1 MRSGEGRGMAVE
13 IETPVK
19 VDYADVLKRKFRE
32 HTATVVVVGAGYVGL
47 PLAVEKAK
55 VGFPVVCLDRNGDR
69 VAQVNRGENYIRDVK
84 DDELK
89 RVVADGKLRAS
100 TDFSEIAN
108 ADVVIICVPTPLTI
122 HREPD
127 LQYVRNVT
135 SEIAKHMH
143 AGMLVSLES
152 TTYPGTTEE
161 VILPELAA
169 TGLKV
174 GEDFFLVHSPERV
187 DPGNARYTTQNTNKL
202 VGGVTKACTDVGA
215 AFYSETIV
223 KVIKC
228 SSPAIA
234 EMAKVFENTYRA
246 VNIALVNEMALLCD
260 RMGISV
266 WEMLDAAFTKP
277 FGIQPFY
284 PGPGVGGHC
293 IPVDPFYL
301 AWKAREYDFST
312 RFIEL
317 AGEINLSMPYF
328 VVQKAERILGMH
340 GRSLRGA
347 KVLVLGVAYKED
359 LPDTRES
366 PALKV
371 IQLLLMEGS
380 DVEYYDPYVP
390 SIEIQLPNRSMSIGR
405 QSLRLD
411 SIYDPSAE
419 AVSSADLVAILT
431 GHSSVDYGSV
441 LESASAVLDTR
452 NVVRSAHGCMS
463 RVLAL

>member
-1 MRSGEGRGMAVE
+1 MALEVDTE
-13 IETPVK
+13 VK
-19 VDYADVLKRKFRE
+19 RDYAEELKAKFRN
-32 HTATVVVVGAGYVGL
+32 HTAVVAVVGIGYVGL

-55 VGFPVVCLDRNGDR
+55 VGFPVIGVDRSEER
-69 VAQVNRGENYIRDVK
+69 VGMVNRGENYIRDVN
-84 DDELK
+84 DEELK
-89 RVVADGKLRAS
+89 KVVLDGKLRTS
-100 TDFSEIAN
+100 TDYSELSK
-108 ADVVIICVPTPLTI
+108 ADVVIICVPTPLTV

-127 LQYVRNVT
+127 LQYIENVT
-135 SEIAKHMH
+135 GEIAEHLRP
-143 AGMLVSLES
+143 GQLISLES

-161 VILPELAA
+161 VILPKLAA
-169 TGLKV
+169 TGLEV
-174 GEDFFLVHSPERV
+174 GKDFFLVHSPERV
-187 DPGNARYTTQNTNKL
+187 DPGNKRYSTQNTNKL
-202 VGGVTKACTDVGA
+202 VGGVTEACTDVA
-215 AFYSETIV
+215 SAFYGETII
-223 KVIKC
+223 KVIRC

-328 VVQKAERILGMH
+328 VVQKAERILGLQ
-340 GRSLRGA
+340 GKSLRGS
-347 KVLVLGVAYKED
+347 KVLVLGVTYKED
-359 LPDTRES
+359 LPDMRES

-371 IQLLLMEGS
+371 IQLLMKEGCE
-380 DVEYYDPYVP
+380 VEYYDPYVP
-390 SIEIQLPNRSMSIGR
+390 SIEVQLQNQGIHEGR
-405 QSLRLD
+405 QSARLD
-411 SIYDPSAE
+411 SIPDLNA
-419 AVSSADLVAILT
+419 AKVRSADLVAVLT
-431 GHSSVDYGSV
+431 GHSCVDYELV
-441 LESASAVLDTR
+441 VRAARAVLDTR
-452 NVVRSAHGCMS
+452 NVTPSVDGSMGNVR
-463 RVLAL
+463 AL

>member
-1 MRSGEGRGMAVE
+1 MVLE
-13 IETPVK
+13 IETKVK
-19 VDYADVLKRKFRE
+19 QDYAQELKAKFKA
-32 HTATVVVVGAGYVGL
+32 HTAVVAVVGIGYVGL

-55 VGFPVVCLDRNGDR
+55 VGFPVIGLDRNEER
-69 VAQVNRGENYIRDVK
+69 VAMVNRGENYIRDVK
-84 DDELK
+84 DEELRK
-89 RVVADGKLRAS
+89 VVIDGKLRTS
-100 TDFSEIAN
+100 TDFSELSN
-108 ADVVIICVPTPLTI
+108 ADVVIICVPTPLTV

-127 LQYVRNVT
+127 LQYIENVT
-135 SEIAKHMH
+135 GEIAEHLH
-143 AGMLVSLES
+143 PGQLISLES

-161 VILPELAA
+161 VILPKLAA
-169 TGLKV
+169 TGLEV
-174 GEDFFLVHSPERV
+174 GRDFFLVHSPERV
-187 DPGNARYTTQNTNKL
+187 DPGNKRYTTQNTNKL
-202 VGGVTKACTDVGA
+202 VGGVTQACTDVAA
-215 AFYSETIV
+215 AFYGETII

-228 SSPAIA
+228 SSPAVA

-328 VVQKAERILGMH
+328 VVQKAERILGVQ
-340 GRSLRGA
+340 GKSLRGS
-347 KVLVLGVAYKED
+347 KVLVLGVTYKED
-359 LPDTRES
+359 LPDMRES

-371 IQLLLMEGS
+371 IQLLMKEGCE
-380 DVEYYDPYVP
+380 VEYYDPYVP
-390 SIEIQLPNRSMSIGR
+390 SIDVQLQNQGTYEGR
-405 QSLRLD
+405 QSVRLD
-411 SIYDPSAE
+411 SIPDLSAE
-419 AVSSADLVAILT
+419 KVRSADLVAVLT
-431 GHSSVDYGSV
+431 GHSCADYELV
-441 LESASAVLDTR
+441 VQAAKAVLDTR
-452 NVVRSAHGCMS
+452 NVTRSVDGSIGKVR
-463 RVLAL
+463 AL

>member
-1 MRSGEGRGMAVE
+1 MALE
-13 IETPVK
+13 IETEVK
-19 VDYADVLKRKFRE
+19 QDYSEELKAKFKA
-32 HTATVVVVGAGYVGL
+32 HTAVVAVVGIGYVGL

-55 VGFPVVCLDRNGDR
+55 VGFPVIGLDRNEER
-69 VAQVNRGENYIRDVK
+69 VAMVNRGENYIRDVK
-84 DDELK
+84 DEELRK
-89 RVVADGKLRAS
+89 VVLDGKLRSS
-100 TDFSEIAN
+100 TDFSELGN
-108 ADVVIICVPTPLTI
+108 ADAVVICVPTPLTV

-127 LQYVRNVT
+127 LQYIENVT
-135 SEIAKHMH
+135 REIAKHLRP
-143 AGMLVSLES
+143 GQLVSLES

-161 VILPELAA
+161 VILPKLAA
-169 TGLKV
+169 TGLEV
-174 GEDFFLVHSPERV
+174 GKDFFLVHSPERV
-187 DPGNARYTTQNTNKL
+187 DPGNKRYTTQNTNKL
-202 VGGVTKACTDVGA
+202 VGGVTQACTDVAA
-215 AFYSETIV
+215 AFYGETII
-223 KVIKC
+223 KVITC

-328 VVQKAERILGMH
+328 VVQKAERILGLQ
-340 GRSLRGA
+340 GKSLRGS
-347 KVLVLGVAYKED
+347 KVLVLGVTYKED
-359 LPDTRES
+359 LPDMRES

-371 IQLLLMEGS
+371 IQLLMKEGCE
-380 DVEYYDPYVP
+380 VEYYDPYVP
-390 SIEIQLPNRSMSIGR
+390 SIRVQLQN
-405 QSLRLD
+405 QSTCEGKQSARLD
-411 SIYDPSAE
+411 SIPGLSVE
-419 AVSSADLVAILT
+419 KVGSADLVTILT
-431 GHSSVDYGSV
+431 AHSHVDYELV
-441 LESASAVLDTR
+441 VQAAKAVLDTR
-452 NVVRSAHGCMS
+452 NATRTAHSAIGN
-463 RVLAL
+463 VWAL

>member
-1 MRSGEGRGMAVE
+1 MALQAKSE
-13 IETPVK
+13 PK
-19 VDYADVLKRKFRE
+19 PDYAKELIAKFKN
-32 HTATVVVVGAGYVGL
+32 HSAVVAVVGIGYVGL

-55 VGFPVVCLDRNGDR
+55 VGFPVIGLDRNKER
-69 VAQVNRGENYIRDVK
+69 VGMVNRGENYIRDVK
-84 DDELK
+84 DEELRK
-89 RVVADGKLRAS
+89 VVSEGKFRAS
-100 TDFSEIAN
+100 NDFSELSK
-108 ADVVIICVPTPLTI
+108 ADVIIICVPTPLTI
-122 HREPD
+122 HKTPD
-127 LQYVRNVT
+127 LQYIENVT
-135 SEIAKHMH
+135 EQIAEHMRP
-143 AGMLVSLES
+143 GQLVSLES

-161 VILPELAA
+161 VILPKLAA

-174 GEDFFLVHSPERV
+174 GEDFFLCHSPERV
-187 DPGNARYTTQNTNKL
+187 DPGNKRYTTQNTNKL
-202 VGGVTKACTDVGA
+202 VGGVTKTCTEVAA
-215 AFYSETIV
+215 AFYGETII
-223 KVIKC
+223 KVTKC

-328 VVQKAERILGMH
+328 VVQKAQRILGLY
-340 GRSLRGA
+340 GKSLRGSKILA
-347 KVLVLGVAYKED
+347 LGVTYKAD
-359 LPDTRES
+359 LPDLRES

-371 IQLLLMEGS
+371 IQLLIKEGCQ
-380 DVEYYDPYVP
+380 VKYYDPYVS
-390 SIEIQLPNRSMSIGR
+390 SIEIQLQDQAGHQNNQSIR
-405 QSLRLD
+405 LESIHNLD
-411 SIYDPSAE
+411 SHEISN
-419 AVSSADLVAILT
+419 ADLVLVLT
-431 GHSSVDYGSV
+431 GHCCVDYELV
-441 LESASAVLDTR
+441 VRAASAVLDTR
-452 NVVRSAHGCMS
+452 NATSAVNDARDKVRM
-463 RVLAL
+463 L

>member
-1 MRSGEGRGMAVE
+1 MALGAKTE
-13 IETPVK
+13 PK
-19 VDYADVLKRKFRE
+19 PDYAKELTAKFKN
-32 HTATVVVVGAGYVGL
+32 HTAVVAVVGIGYVGL

-55 VGFPVVCLDRNGDR
+55 VGFPVIGLDHNDERIR
-69 VAQVNRGENYIRDVK
+69 MINRGENYIRDVK
-84 DDELK
+84 DEELK
-89 RVVADGKLRAS
+89 KVVSEGKLRAS
-100 TDFSEIAN
+100 NDFSELDN

-122 HREPD
+122 HRMPD
-127 LQYVRNVT
+127 LQYIENVT
-135 SEIAKHMH
+135 EQIAEHMRP
-143 AGMLVSLES
+143 GQLISLES

-161 VILPELAA
+161 VILPKLAA

-174 GEDFFLVHSPERV
+174 GEDFFLCHSPERV
-187 DPGNARYTTQNTNKL
+187 DPGNKRYTTQNTNKL
-202 VGGVTKACTDVGA
+202 VGGVTETCTEVAA
-215 AFYSETIV
+215 AFYGETII

-301 AWKAREYDFST
+301 TWKAREYDFST

-328 VVQKAERILGMH
+328 VVQKAERILGLQ
-340 GRSLRGA
+340 GKSLRGSRILA
-347 KVLVLGVAYKED
+347 LGVAYKAD
-359 LPDTRES
+359 LPDLRES

-371 IQLLLMEGS
+371 IQLLIKEGCE
-380 DVEYYDPYVP
+380 VEYYDPYVP
-390 SIEIQLPNRSMSIGR
+390 SVEIQLQNQGIDEDKESVK
-405 QSLRLD
+405 LD
-411 SIYDPSAE
+411 SISDLTAQQ
-419 AVSSADLVAILT
+419 VGNADLVVILT
-431 GHSSVDYGSV
+431 GHSCVDYELV
-441 LESASAVLDTR
+441 VRLARVVLDTR
-452 NVVRSAHGCMS
+452 NVTCTPKSSIQKAWM
-463 RVLAL
+463 L

>member
-1 MRSGEGRGMAVE
+1 MALEVE
-13 IETPVK
+13 TEVRRN
-19 VDYADVLKRKFRE
+19 YAEELKAKFKA
-32 HTATVVVVGAGYVGL
+32 HTAVVAVVGIGYVGL

-55 VGFPVVCLDRNGDR
+55 VGFPVIGVDRSEER
-69 VAQVNRGENYIRDVK
+69 VGMVNRGENYIRDVK
-84 DDELK
+84 GEELK
-89 RVVADGKLRAS
+89 KVVLDGKLRTS
-100 TDFSEIAN
+100 TDFSELTKV
-108 ADVVIICVPTPLTI
+108 DVIIICVPTPLTI

-127 LQYVRNVT
+127 LQYIENVT
-135 SEIAKHMH
+135 GEIAEHLRP
-143 AGMLVSLES
+143 GQLISLES

-161 VILPELAA
+161 VILPKLAA
-169 TGLKV
+169 TGLEV
-174 GEDFFLVHSPERV
+174 GKDFFLVHSPERV
-187 DPGNARYTTQNTNKL
+187 DPGNKRYSTQNTNKL
-202 VGGVTKACTDVGA
+202 VGGVTEACTDVA
-215 AFYSETIV
+215 SAFYGETII
-223 KVIKC
+223 KVIRC

-328 VVQKAERILGMH
+328 VVQKAERILGLQ
-340 GRSLRGA
+340 GKSLRGS
-347 KVLVLGVAYKED
+347 KVLVLGVTYKED
-359 LPDTRES
+359 SLDLRES

-371 IQLLLMEGS
+371 IQLLMKEGCE
-380 DVEYYDPYVP
+380 VEYYDPYMP
-390 SIEIQLPNRSMSIGR
+390 SIEVQLQNQGMYEGK
-405 QSLRLD
+405 QSVRLD
-411 SIYDPSAE
+411 SVSELSAE
-419 AVSSADLVAILT
+419 KVGSADLVAVLT
-431 GHSSVDYGSV
+431 GHSCVDYELV
-441 LESASAVLDTR
+441 VRAARAVLDTR
-452 NVVRSAHGCMS
+452 NAIRSATMTIDNLV
-463 RVLAL
+463 RL

>member
-1 MRSGEGRGMAVE
+1 MALEVE
-13 IETPVK
+13 TRVK
-19 VDYADVLKRKFRE
+19 QDCAEELKAKFKA
-32 HTATVVVVGAGYVGL
+32 HTAIVAVVGIGYVGL

-55 VGFPVVCLDRNGDR
+55 VGFPVIGLDRNEER
-69 VAQVNRGENYIRDVK
+69 VAMVNRGENYIRDVK
-84 DDELK
+84 DEELTK
-89 RVVADGKLRAS
+89 VVLDGKLRTS
-100 TDFSEIAN
+100 TDFSELGS
-108 ADVVIICVPTPLTI
+108 ADVVIICVPTPLTV

-127 LQYVRNVT
+127 LQYIENVT
-135 SEIAKHMH
+135 GEMAKHLH
-143 AGMLVSLES
+143 PGQLISLES

-161 VILPELAA
+161 VILPKLAA
-169 TGLKV
+169 TGLEV
-174 GEDFFLVHSPERV
+174 GKDFFLVHSPERV
-187 DPGNARYTTQNTNKL
+187 DPGNKRYTTQNTNKL
-202 VGGVTKACTDVGA
+202 VGGVTQACTDVA
-215 AFYSETIV
+215 ATFYGETIV

-228 SSPAIA
+228 SSPAVA

-328 VVQKAERILGMH
+328 VVQKAERILGVQ
-340 GRSLRGA
+340 GKSLRGS
-347 KVLVLGVAYKED
+347 KVLVLGVTYKED
-359 LPDTRES
+359 LPDMRES

-371 IQLLLMEGS
+371 IQLFMKEGCE
-380 DVEYYDPYVP
+380 VEYYDPYVP
-390 SIEIQLPNRSMSIGR
+390 SIEVQLQNQGTYEGR
-405 QSLRLD
+405 QSVRLD
-411 SIYDPSAE
+411 SIPDLSAE
-419 AVSSADLVAILT
+419 KVRSADLVAVLT
-431 GHSSVDYGSV
+431 GHSCVDCELV
-441 LESASAVLDTR
+441 VRAARVVLDTR
-452 NVVRSAHGCMS
+452 NAICQTKGTVCKVWM
-463 RVLAL
+463 L

>member
-1 MRSGEGRGMAVE
+1 MALE
-13 IETPVK
+13 IETEVK
-19 VDYADVLKRKFRE
+19 RDYAEGLKAKFKA
-32 HTATVVVVGAGYVGL
+32 HTAIVAVVGIGYVGL

-55 VGFPVVCLDRNGDR
+55 VGFPVIGVDRSEER
-69 VAQVNRGENYIRDVK
+69 VGMVNRGENYIRDVK
-84 DDELK
+84 DEELK
-89 RVVADGKLRAS
+89 EVVLDGRLRSS
-100 TDFSEIAN
+100 TDYSEIN
-108 ADVVIICVPTPLTI
+108 KADVVIICVPTPLTI

-127 LQYVRNVT
+127 LQYIENVT
-135 SEIAKHMH
+135 GEIAKHMRP
-143 AGMLVSLES
+143 GQLISLES

-169 TGLKV
+169 TGLEV
-174 GEDFFLVHSPERV
+174 GKDFFLVHSPERV
-187 DPGNARYTTQNTNKL
+187 DPGNKRYTTQNTNKL
-202 VGGVTKACTDVGA
+202 VGGVTEACTDVAA
-215 AFYSETIV
+215 AFYGETII
-223 KVIKC
+223 KVIRC

-328 VVQKAERILGMH
+328 VVQKAERILGLQ
-340 GRSLRGA
+340 GKSLRGS
-347 KVLVLGVAYKED
+347 KVLVLGVTYKED
-359 LPDTRES
+359 LPDMRES

-371 IQLLLMEGS
+371 IQLLIKEGCE
-380 DVEYYDPYVP
+380 VEYYDPYVS
-390 SIEIQLPNRSMSIGR
+390 SIEIQIQNQGTYEGK
-405 QSLRLD
+405 QSVRLD
-411 SIYDPSAE
+411 SIPDFTIE
-419 AVSSADLVAILT
+419 KVGSADLVAVLT
-431 GHSSVDYGSV
+431 GHSCVDYELV
-441 LESASAVLDTR
+441 VRAARAVLDTR
-452 NVVRSAHGCMS
+452 NVVKDVVWSIEKVYR
-463 RVLAL
+463 L

>member
-1 MRSGEGRGMAVE
+1 MALGAKSE
-13 IETPVK
+13 PK
-19 VDYADVLKRKFRE
+19 PDYAKELMAKFKN
-32 HTATVVVVGAGYVGL
+32 HTAVVAVVGIGYVGL

-55 VGFPVVCLDRNGDR
+55 VGFPVIGLDRNEER
-69 VAQVNRGENYIRDVK
+69 VGMINRGENYIRDVK
-84 DDELK
+84 DEELK
-89 RVVADGKLRAS
+89 KVVSDGKLHAS
-100 TDFSEIAN
+100 NDFSELNN
-108 ADVVIICVPTPLTI
+108 ADVVIICVPTPLTV
-122 HREPD
+122 HRMPD
-127 LQYVRNVT
+127 LQYIENVT
-135 SEIAKHMH
+135 EQIAEHMRP
-143 AGMLVSLES
+143 GQLISLES

-161 VILPELAA
+161 VILPKLAA

-174 GEDFFLVHSPERV
+174 GEDFFLCHSPERV
-187 DPGNARYTTQNTNKL
+187 DPGNKRYTTQNTNKL
-202 VGGVTKACTDVGA
+202 VGGVTKMCTDVAA
-215 AFYSETIV
+215 AFYGETII

-317 AGEINLSMPYF
+317 AGEVNLSMPYF
-328 VVQKAERILGMH
+328 VVQKAERILGLQ
-340 GRSLRGA
+340 GKSLRGSKILA
-347 KVLVLGVAYKED
+347 LGVAYKAD
-359 LPDTRES
+359 LPDIRES

-371 IQLLLMEGS
+371 IQLLMKEGCE
-380 DVEYYDPYVP
+380 VQYYDPYVP
-390 SIEIQLPNRSMSIGR
+390 TVEVQLQNQTMHEGQELI
-405 QSLRLD
+405 RLD
-411 SIYDPSAE
+411 SIGKLTTQE
-419 AVSSADLVAILT
+419 VSNVDLVVILT
-431 GHSSVDYGSV
+431 GHSCVDYELVVGS
-441 LESASAVLDTR
+441 ETAVLDTR
-452 NVVRSAHGCMS
+452 NATRNVENAVGEVRT
-463 RVLAL
+463 L

>member
-1 MRSGEGRGMAVE
+1 MALEVE
-13 IETPVK
+13 TEVK
-19 VDYADVLKRKFRE
+19 QDYAQELKAKFRA
-32 HTATVVVVGAGYVGL
+32 HTAVVAVVGIGYVGL

-55 VGFPVVCLDRNGDR
+55 VGFPVIGLDRNEER
-69 VAQVNRGENYIRDVK
+69 VAMVNRGENYIRDVK
-84 DDELK
+84 DEELRK
-89 RVVADGKLRAS
+89 VVMDGKLRTS
-100 TDFSEIAN
+100 TDFSELSN
-108 ADVVIICVPTPLTI
+108 ADVVIICVPTPLTV

-127 LQYVRNVT
+127 LQYIENVT
-135 SEIAKHMH
+135 GEIAEHLH
-143 AGMLVSLES
+143 PGQLISLES

-161 VILPELAA
+161 IILPKLAT
-169 TGLKV
+169 TGLEV
-174 GEDFFLVHSPERV
+174 GKDFFLVHSPERV
-187 DPGNARYTTQNTNKL
+187 DPGNKRYTTQNTNKL
-202 VGGVTKACTDVGA
+202 VGGVTQACTDVAA
-215 AFYSETIV
+215 AFYGETIV

-228 SSPAIA
+228 SSPAVA

-328 VVQKAERILGMH
+328 VVQKAERILGLQ
-340 GRSLRGA
+340 GKSLRGS
-347 KVLVLGVAYKED
+347 KVLVLGVTYKED
-359 LPDTRES
+359 LPDMRES

-371 IQLLLMEGS
+371 VQLLMKEGCE
-380 DVEYYDPYVP
+380 VEYYDPYVP
-390 SIEIQLPNRSMSIGR
+390 SIDVPLHNQGVHEGK
-405 QSLRLD
+405 QSVRLD
-411 SIYDPSAE
+411 S
-419 AVSSADLVAILT
+419 VSGLSMEKVGSADLVAVLT
-431 GHSSVDYGSV
+431 GHSCVDYESV
-441 LESASAVLDTR
+441 VQAARAVLDTR
-452 NVVRSAHGCMS
+452 NVTPSLDGSLRKVRP
-463 RVLAL
+463 L

>member
-1 MRSGEGRGMAVE
+1 MA
-13 IETPVK
+13 IEMEAEPK
-19 VDYADVLKRKFRE
+19 VNYAEELKNKFKS
-32 HTATVVVVGAGYVGL
+32 HTAVVAVAGAGYVGL

-55 VGFPVVCLDRNGDR
+55 VGFPVVCLDRNAAR
-69 VAQVNRGENYIRDVK
+69 VDQINRGENYIRDVK

-89 RVVADGKLRAS
+89 RVVADGKLRAT
-100 TDFSEIAN
+100 TDFSELSR

-127 LQYVRNVT
+127 LQYVRNVAD
-135 SEIAKHMH
+135 EIAKYMH
-143 AGMLVSLES
+143 RGMLVSLES

-161 VILPELAA
+161 VVLPALAE

-174 GEDFFLVHSPERV
+174 GHDFFLVHSPERV

-202 VGGVTKACTDVGA
+202 VGGVTEACTDVGA
-215 AFYSETIV
+215 AFYGETII

-260 RMGISV
+260 RMGLNV

-293 IPVDPFYL
+293 IPIDPFYL

-317 AGEINLSMPYF
+317 AGEVNLRMPYF
-328 VVQKAERILGMH
+328 VVGKTERILGSQ
-340 GRSLRGA
+340 GKALRGSR
-347 KVLVLGVAYKED
+347 VLVLGAAYKRN
-359 LPDTRES
+359 LPDARES
-366 PALKV
+366 PAIRIMELLTAEGAQVSYHDPLIPEVCLAVGRGIAATDHVVLRSVSLDEVSLNAVDIV
-371 IQLLLMEGS
+371 IIATDHS
-380 DVEYYDPYVP
+380 NVDY
-390 SIEIQLPNRSMSIGR
+390 R
-405 QSLRLD
+405 
-411 SIYDPSAE
+411 
-419 AVSSADLVAILT
+419 LVA
-431 GHSSVDYGSV
+431 GH
-441 LESASAVLDTR
+441 AKAVLDTR
-452 NVVRSAHGCMS
+452 NVLS
-463 RVLAL
+463 RLNETGLSTWTV

>member
-1 MRSGEGRGMAVE
+1 MALGAKTE
-13 IETPVK
+13 PK
-19 VDYADVLKRKFRE
+19 PDYARELMAKFKN
-32 HTATVVVVGAGYVGL
+32 HTAVVAVVGIGYVGL

-55 VGFPVVCLDRNGDR
+55 VGFPVIGLDRNEQR
-69 VAQVNRGENYIRDVK
+69 VGMINRGENYIRDVK
-84 DDELK
+84 DEELK
-89 RVVADGKLRAS
+89 KVVSEGKLHAS
-100 TDFSEIAN
+100 NNFSELNN
-108 ADVVIICVPTPLTI
+108 ADVVIICVPTPLTV
-122 HREPD
+122 HRMPD
-127 LQYVRNVT
+127 LQYIENVT
-135 SEIAKHMH
+135 EQIAEHIRP
-143 AGMLVSLES
+143 GQLISLES

-161 VILPELAA
+161 VILPKLAA

-174 GEDFFLVHSPERV
+174 GEDFFLCHSPERV
-187 DPGNARYTTQNTNKL
+187 DPGNKRYTTQNTNKL
-202 VGGVTKACTDVGA
+202 VGGVTKMCTDVAA
-215 AFYSETIV
+215 AFYGETII

-317 AGEINLSMPYF
+317 AGEVNLSMPYF
-328 VVQKAERILGMH
+328 VVQKAERILGLQ
-340 GRSLRGA
+340 GRSLRGSKILA
-347 KVLVLGVAYKED
+347 LGVAYKAD
-359 LPDTRES
+359 LPDLRES

-371 IQLLLMEGS
+371 IQLLIKEGCE
-380 DVEYYDPYVP
+380 VQYYDPYVP
-390 SIEIQLPNRSMSIGR
+390 SVDVQLQNQAMHEGQGLI
-405 QSLRLD
+405 RLD
-411 SIYDPSAE
+411 SIGE
-419 AVSSADLVAILT
+419 LTTQEVSNVDLVVILT
-431 GHSSVDYGSV
+431 GHSCVGYESVVGS
-441 LESASAVLDTR
+441 ETAVLDTR
-452 NVVRSAHGCMS
+452 NATC
-463 RVLAL
+463 RVKNAMGNVWMI

>member
-1 MRSGEGRGMAVE
+1 MALEVE
-13 IETPVK
+13 TEVK
-19 VDYADVLKRKFRE
+19 RDYAEELKAKFKA
-32 HTATVVVVGAGYVGL
+32 HTAVVAVVGIGYVGL

-55 VGFPVVCLDRNGDR
+55 VGFPVIGVDRSEER
-69 VAQVNRGENYIRDVK
+69 VGMVNQGENYIRDVK
-84 DDELK
+84 DEELK
-89 RVVADGKLRAS
+89 QVVLDGKLRTS
-100 TDFSEIAN
+100 TDYSELKE
-108 ADVVIICVPTPLTI
+108 ADVVIICVPTPLTV

-127 LQYVRNVT
+127 LQYIENVT
-135 SEIAKHMH
+135 REIAEHMRP
-143 AGMLVSLES
+143 GQLISLES

-161 VILPELAA
+161 VILPKLAT
-169 TGLKV
+169 TGLEV
-174 GEDFFLVHSPERV
+174 GRDFFLVHSPERV
-187 DPGNARYTTQNTNKL
+187 DPGNKRYTTQNTNKL
-202 VGGVTKACTDVGA
+202 VGGVTEACTDVAA
-215 AFYSETIV
+215 AFYGETII
-223 KVIKC
+223 KVIRC

-328 VVQKAERILGMH
+328 VVQKAERILGFQ
-340 GRSLRGA
+340 GKSLRGS
-347 KVLVLGVAYKED
+347 KVLVLGVTYKED
-359 LPDTRES
+359 LPDMRES

-371 IQLLLMEGS
+371 IQLLMKEGCE
-380 DVEYYDPYVP
+380 VGYYDPYVP
-390 SIEIQLPNRSMSIGR
+390 SIEIQLQNQGAHERK
-405 QSLRLD
+405 QSVRLD
-411 SIYDPSAE
+411 SISGLSADK
-419 AVSSADLVAILT
+419 VGSADLVVIAT
-431 GHSSVDYGSV
+431 GHANVDYGLVSRH
-441 LESASAVLDTR
+441 AKAILDTR
-452 NVVRSAHGCMS
+452 NVLDRENEIGASIWT
-463 RVLAL
+463 L

>member
-1 MRSGEGRGMAVE
+1 MALGAKTE
-13 IETPVK
+13 QKP
-19 VDYADVLKRKFRE
+19 DYAKELKAKFKN
-32 HTATVVVVGAGYVGL
+32 HTAVVAVVGIGYVGL

-55 VGFPVVCLDRNGDR
+55 VGFPVIGLDRNEER
-69 VAQVNRGENYIRDVK
+69 VGMINRGENYIRDVK
-84 DDELK
+84 DEELK
-89 RVVADGKLRAS
+89 KVVSDGKLHAS
-100 TDFSEIAN
+100 NDFSELNN
-108 ADVVIICVPTPLTI
+108 ADVVIICVPTPLTV
-122 HREPD
+122 HRMPD
-127 LQYVRNVT
+127 LQYIENVT
-135 SEIAKHMH
+135 EQIAEHMCP
-143 AGMLVSLES
+143 GQLISLES

-161 VILPELAA
+161 VILPKLAA

-174 GEDFFLVHSPERV
+174 GEDFFLCHSPERV
-187 DPGNARYTTQNTNKL
+187 DPGNKRYTTQNTNKL
-202 VGGVTKACTDVGA
+202 VGGVTKTCTDVAA
-215 AFYSETIV
+215 AFYGETII

-317 AGEINLSMPYF
+317 AGEVNLSMPYF
-328 VVQKAERILGMH
+328 VVEKAERILGLQ
-340 GRSLRGA
+340 GKSLRGSRILA
-347 KVLVLGVAYKED
+347 LGVAYKAD
-359 LPDTRES
+359 LPDLRES

-371 IQLLLMEGS
+371 IQLLIKEGCE
-380 DVEYYDPYVP
+380 VQYYDPYVP
-390 SIEIQLPNRSMSIGR
+390 SVEVQLQNQGVHEDEEFV
-405 QSLRLD
+405 RLD
-411 SIYDPSAE
+411 SICE
-419 AVSSADLVAILT
+419 LTMQQVSDADLVVILT
-431 GHSSVDYGSV
+431 GHSCVDYELV
-441 LESASAVLDTR
+441 VRSAGAVLDTR
-452 NVVRSAHGCMS
+452 KAVICHVGDTVGNVWM
-463 RVLAL
+463 L

>member
-1 MRSGEGRGMAVE
+1 MALQAKSE
-13 IETPVK
+13 PK
-19 VDYADVLKRKFRE
+19 PDYAKELIAKFKN
-32 HTATVVVVGAGYVGL
+32 HSAVVAVVGIGYVGL

-55 VGFPVVCLDRNGDR
+55 VGFPVIGLDRNKER
-69 VAQVNRGENYIRDVK
+69 VGMVNRGENYIRDVK
-84 DDELK
+84 DEELRK
-89 RVVADGKLRAS
+89 VVSEGKFRAS
-100 TDFSEIAN
+100 NDFSELSK
-108 ADVVIICVPTPLTI
+108 ADVIIICVPTPLTI
-122 HREPD
+122 HKTPD
-127 LQYVRNVT
+127 LQYIENVT
-135 SEIAKHMH
+135 EQIAEHMRP
-143 AGMLVSLES
+143 GQLVSLES

-161 VILPELAA
+161 VILPKLAA

-174 GEDFFLVHSPERV
+174 GEDFFLCHSPERV
-187 DPGNARYTTQNTNKL
+187 DPGNKRYTTQNTNKL
-202 VGGVTKACTDVGA
+202 VGGVTKTCTEVAA
-215 AFYSETIV
+215 AFYGETII

-328 VVQKAERILGMH
+328 VVQKAQRILGLY
-340 GRSLRGA
+340 GKSLRGSKILA
-347 KVLVLGVAYKED
+347 LGVTYKAD
-359 LPDTRES
+359 LPDLRES
-366 PALKV
+366 PALRV
-371 IQLLLMEGS
+371 IQLLIKEGCE
-380 DVEYYDPYVP
+380 VKYYDPYV
-390 SIEIQLPNRSMSIGR
+390 SSVEIQLENQAVHQDNQSIR
-405 QSLRLD
+405 LHSIQSL
-411 SIYDPSAE
+411 
-419 AVSSADLVAILT
+419 SSQVIKNFDLVLILT
-431 GHSSVDYGSV
+431 GHSCVDYESV
-441 LESASAVLDTR
+441 VQWARAVLDTR
-452 NVVRSAHGCMS
+452 NASSGIADTSS
-463 RVLAL
+463 RVWTL